1 MAALNVEA
9 QPRAELELKQA
20 MPGAVSTKRLE
31 GTLVKPRASKPVPNH
46 LVDTSEC
53 IICVHA
59 HVL

>member
-9 QPRAELELKQA
+9 QPRAELEQA

-31 GTLVKPRASKPVPNH
+31 GTLVKPRANKPVPNH
-46 LVDTSEC
+46 LMDTSEC
-53 IICVHA
+53 IICVHV